1 MELNERI
8 TKLIQAIGVRK
19 TVFADRLNVSQ
30 AFVSQM
36 CSGKAQP
43 SDRTIADICREFNVN
58 ETWLRTGDGEMFQ
71 RKTRDEELAAFF
83 GDVLS
88 GEPGFKRR
96 FLAVLSRLDES
107 EWKLLEQMADKLVAE
122 TQKEKAD
129 P

>member
-8 TKLIQAIGVRK
+8 TKLIQSIGVRK

-122 TQKEKAD
+122 A
-129 P
+129 